1 MKMPKLMRKLQT
13 ATKNSHFRVLSLS
26 LSLSLDLRE
35 ETRQPRPPRCRS
47 TPALHTAAAPQPQR
61 CDGSCSPGR
70 CLVSPYLDIVR
81 GGAGTAR
88 PRRCLLCVMRS
99 ATIASTPT
107 GQGARG
113 VWGFMFPTQAK
124 TLLEFETSRLEQIN
138 SKEIL
143 CTICRLP
150 ISLWPRVSLASV
162 FPLWTHMRLRSWL
175 LVEESIAR
183 INHRKDVQRARG
195 RDGGAWASSR
205 LWI

>member
-1 MKMPKLMRKLQT
+1 M
-13 ATKNSHFRVLSLS
+13 
-26 LSLSLDLRE
+26 
-35 ETRQPRPPRCRS
+35 PPRCRS

-61 CDGSCSPGR
+61 SDGACSPGHR
-70 CLVSPYLDIVR
+70 LVSPDLDIVR

-124 TLLEFETSRLEQIN
+124 TLLEFETSRLEQIS

-150 ISLWPRVSLASV
+150 TFLWRLTGLESRSPLFS
-162 FPLWTHMRLRSWL
+162 PLWTHMRLRSWL
-175 LVEESIAR
+175 VVEESIAR
-183 INHRKDVQRARG
+183 INQRKDVHKVFK
-195 RDGGAWASSR
+195 DLLCSSAYFGS
-205 LWI
+205 